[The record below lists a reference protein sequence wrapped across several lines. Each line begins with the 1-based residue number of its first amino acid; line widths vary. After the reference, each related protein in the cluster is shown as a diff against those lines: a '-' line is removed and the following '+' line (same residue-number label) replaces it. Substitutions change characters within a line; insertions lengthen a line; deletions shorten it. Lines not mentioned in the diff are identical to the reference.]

1 MPEHTSSDW
10 SLEELESLLAGYD
23 IAGQV
28 TGAEV
33 LAGGVDNLNLLVT
46 IDGQRLVLRRYD
58 ITPDEEVDFELTLI
72 RFLTERRFPTAPV
85 LLRPDGAPK
94 AAFMGRPAAL
104 FRFVPGTHPRPD
116 SPEAGLRVAEVIADL
131 HLVTRGLK
139 LRRLRSRTDMGRLRR
154 LEEVALYHGIF
165 TADLVELL
173 RQVRELR
180 EEYIARVVA
189 RDEGMLR
196 GVVYHDPNPSN
207 ILLDERGAVV
217 ALLDFDE
224 AHIAYLIMD
233 LASLVMYWARTADHG
248 VDPRR
253 AAQLFTAYHRR
264 RPLLDMEREMLP
276 DSLLLLFLADAAEY
290 VTGALERDPTSNPV
304 PECHSYQ
311 AYTMLQANTAWRE
324 EISAFT

>member
-1 MPEHTSSDW
+1 MPKRASSDW
-10 SLEELESLLAGYD
+10 SLEELERLLEGY
-23 IAGQV
+23 GLTGPV
-28 TGAEV
+28 TGVEV

-46 IDGQRLVLRRYD
+46 VDRERLVLRRYD
-58 ITPDEEVDFELTLI
+58 VTPDEEVDFELSLI
-72 RFLTERRFPTAPV
+72 RFLTEHHFPTAPV
-85 LLRPDGAPK
+85 LLRPDGSPK
-94 AAFMGRPAAL
+94 AAFMDRPAAL
-104 FRFVPGTHPRPD
+104 FRFVSGTHPRPE
-116 SPEAGLRVAEVIADL
+116 SPEATLRVAEAVADL

-154 LEEVALYHGIF
+154 LEEVALYYGIF

-173 RQVRELR
+173 RHVREIR
-180 EEYIARVVA
+180 EEYISRAVA

-207 ILLDERGAVV
+207 ILMDERGAIV

-233 LASLVMYWARTADHG
+233 LASLVMYWARTEDHG
-248 VDPRR
+248 ID
-253 AAQLFTAYHRR
+253 AAAAARLFAAYHHR

-276 DSLLLLFLADAAEY
+276 DALLLLFLADAADY
-290 VTGALERDPTSNPV
+290 VTGGLERDPTGNPV

-311 AYTMLQANTAWRE
+311 AFKLLLAGTAWRD
-324 EISAFT
+324 EINAFS